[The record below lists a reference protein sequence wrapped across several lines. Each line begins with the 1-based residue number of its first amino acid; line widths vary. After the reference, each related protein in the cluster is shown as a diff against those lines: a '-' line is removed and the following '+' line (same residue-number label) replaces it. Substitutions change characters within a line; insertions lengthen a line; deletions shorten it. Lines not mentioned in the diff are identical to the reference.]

1 MLMNNYFDKIYCI
14 NLDRRTDRW
23 DEVSKVFE
31 TNKLIVER
39 HTAFDG
45 KKELTLPYPSSS
57 ELAGAISHRDVILK
71 AKELGLKNVLIF
83 EDDVELIDDIN
94 EVFNNIKDYI
104 PNDWDMIYF
113 GGNHVGGL
121 IQVNDYFFRC
131 IRTYALH
138 MYAVNEKSY
147 DLIIKYLSD
156 KIKWVLNGKQSL
168 KPSVAA
174 DYFISDI
181 HQITNTYVVKPYLS
195 WQKEGYS
202 DIQESVMNYDFL
214 RNK

>member
-1 MLMNNYFDKIYCI
+1 MLMNNFFDKIYCI

-23 DEVSKVFE
+23 DEVSKLF
-31 TNKLIVER
+31 NKHNIVVER
-39 HTAFDG
+39 HSAFDG

-83 EDDVELIDDIN
+83 EDDVEMVEDVN
-94 EVFNNIKDYI
+94 NVFNGIKDFI
-104 PNDWDMIYF
+104 PNDWDMLYF

-121 IQVNDYFFRC
+121 IQVNQYFFKC
-131 IRTYALH
+131 LRTYALH
-138 MYAVNEKSY
+138 MYAVNEKCY

-156 KIKWVLNGKQSL
+156 KIKWSLEGKQPL

-174 DYFISDI
+174 DYFIGDL
-181 HQITNTYVVKPYLS
+181 HQILNTYTIKPHLG

-202 DIQESVMNYDFL
+202 DIQESVINYDFL
-214 RNK
+214 RN